1 MNYKYRYNLMQI
13 VDEYGDLKQVTEY
26 RTNMPLQ
33 VGSQI
38 GVLVEN
44 NCGELAK
51 RLYFEVVHI
60 IQFSKMGE
68 IGEINQLDKVLP
80 EAQVKLLI
88 DEPIN

>member
-13 VDEYGDLKQVTEY
+13 VDEYGDLKQVAEY
-26 RTNMPLQ
+26 KTDMPLQ

-88 DEPIN
+88 DEPIK

>member
-13 VDEYGDLKQVTEY
+13 VDEYGNLKQVAEY

>member
-1 MNYKYRYNLMQI
+1 MQI
-13 VDEYGDLKQVTEY
+13 VDEYGDLKQVAEY

-68 IGEINQLDKVLP
+68 IGEINQLDKVLQ

>member
-13 VDEYGDLKQVTEY
+13 VDEYGDLKQVAEY

-88 DEPIN
+88 DEPIK

>member
-1 MNYKYRYNLMQI
+1 MNYKYRYNLIQI
-13 VDEYGDLKQVTEY
+13 VDECGDLKHVAEY
-26 RTNMPLQ
+26 KTDMPLQ

-44 NCGELAK
+44 NCGELVK

-68 IGEINQLDKVLP
+68 IGEINQLNKVLP

>member
-13 VDEYGDLKQVTEY
+13 VDEYGDLKQVAEY

-68 IGEINQLDKVLP
+68 IGEINQLSKVLP

>member
-13 VDEYGDLKQVTEY
+13 VDEYGDLKQVAEY
-26 RTNMPLQ
+26 KTDMPLQ

-68 IGEINQLDKVLP
+68 IGEINQLDKVLQ

-88 DEPIN
+88 DEPIK

>member
-13 VDEYGDLKQVTEY
+13 VDEYGDLKQVAEY
-26 RTNMPLQ
+26 KTDMPLQ

-44 NCGELAK
+44 NCGELVK

-88 DEPIN
+88 DEPIK

>member
-13 VDEYGDLKQVTEY
+13 VDEYGDLKQVAEY

-51 RLYFEVVHI
+51 RLYFEVIHI

-68 IGEINQLDKVLP
+68 IGEINQLDKILP

>member
-13 VDEYGDLKQVTEY
+13 VDEYGDLKQVAEY

>member
-13 VDEYGDLKQVTEY
+13 VDEYGDLKQVAEY
-26 RTNMPLQ
+26 KTDMPLQ

-88 DEPIN
+88 DEPID

>member
-1 MNYKYRYNLMQI
+1 MQI
-13 VDEYGDLKQVTEY
+13 VDEYGDLKQVAEY